1 MRRPILARTQ
11 PSLVALNFEYIF
23 VIGGRNPWNIAD
35 DYFKSVHR
43 FKISG
48 GEEDVWTD
56 RIPSLNQ
63 ARFAHSSCISGD
75 NKALYT
81 ICGYDRDQKYIE
93 SIERLLVSEMDV
105 GADSTK
111 TWERIELTTYGKE
124 GRLK

>member
-1 MRRPILARTQ
+1 MIARTQ
-11 PSLVALNFEYIF
+11 PSLVALNSEYIF
-23 VIGGRNPWNIAD
+23 VIGGRNPYNIAD

-43 FKISG
+43 FKISA
-48 GEEDVWTD
+48 EVWTD

-93 SIERLLVSEMDV
+93 SIERLLVSEMDA
-105 GADSTK
+105 GPDSTK
-111 TWERIELTTYGKE
+111 TWEMIELTTSGK
-124 GRLK
+124 